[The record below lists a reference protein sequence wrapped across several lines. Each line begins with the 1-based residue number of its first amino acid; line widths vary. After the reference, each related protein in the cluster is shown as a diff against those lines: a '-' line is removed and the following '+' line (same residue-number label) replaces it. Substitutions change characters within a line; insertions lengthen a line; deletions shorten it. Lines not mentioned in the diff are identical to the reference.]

1 MMLDVSLE
9 MLWTQLLSL
18 KVGHAYYAD
27 GISRDLTFQ
36 PTPDTEL
43 NLKNLRILF
52 RETPEGFV
60 LLADAKKSLS
70 LVKSPL
76 LKVEKLSFYI
86 RNSNPRFYNFTD
98 LAFPTAGSLFYFHNR
113 MENLAGKQKI
123 KLLHSGETFSA
134 KEEEQVRWSSRRF
147 EYELAG
153 GKKAAKWELADALGN
168 KLPADSAVLPEGAGK
183 LRIDLRDRP
192 EGAFSLKAGDKP
204 FVFYTSDKVLDGYFG
219 ILDIYLDQASG
230 KYSWIGKDQFI
241 SQEYHLQ
248 FLNRKTYWK
257 YFLVDQSAKKEKPN
271 FSDPTLS
278 INGTELPFGKFTFT
292 ELPNKHQAAVVESTE
307 PLALEE
313 HVSENDKILL
323 KMKRDGK
330 LLAKPIKL
338 AKPGVEIVKPDKASG
353 KIYSEIFAYI

>member
-1 MMLDVSLE
+1 MLDVSIE

-27 GISRDLTFQ
+27 GTCADLSFQ

-52 RETPEGFV
+52 KETAGGFV
-60 LLADAKKSLS
+60 LLADAKKSLG

-76 LKVEKLSFYI
+76 LRVEKLTFYI
-86 RNSNPRFYNFTD
+86 RNANPRFYNFTD
-98 LAFPTAGSLFYFHNR
+98 LAFPPPGALFYFHNR
-113 MENLAGKQKI
+113 LENVSGKQKL
-123 KLLHSGETFSA
+123 KLLHSKDAFTA
-134 KEEEQVRWSSRRF
+134 AEEEQVRWASRRF
-147 EYELAG
+147 EYEWAC
-153 GKKAAKWELADALGN
+153 KKPAKWELADALGN
-168 KLPADSAVLPEGAGK
+168 KLPADAAVVPEGAVK
-183 LRIDLRDRP
+183 LRVDLRDRP

-204 FVFYTSDKVLDGYFG
+204 FLFYTTDKVLDGYFG

-230 KYSWIGKDQFI
+230 KYAWIGKDQFI

-257 YFLVDQSAKKEKPN
+257 YFLIDQGAKKDKPN
-271 FSDPTLS
+271 FSDPVLN

-307 PLALEE
+307 PLALTE

-323 KMKRDGK
+323 RMKRDGK
-330 LLAKPIKL
+330 SLAKPIKL
-338 AKPGVEIVKPDKASG
+338 PKPGVEIVKPDKASG
-353 KIYSEIFAYI
+353 KIYSEVYAYI